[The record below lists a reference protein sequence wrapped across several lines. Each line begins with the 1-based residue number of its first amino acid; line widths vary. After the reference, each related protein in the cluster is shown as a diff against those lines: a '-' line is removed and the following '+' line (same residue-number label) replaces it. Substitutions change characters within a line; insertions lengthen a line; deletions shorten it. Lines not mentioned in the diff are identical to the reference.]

1 MANSLTALYDA
12 VLIPVITVA
21 KTDQQ
26 SAALDNEQRDSVEQG
41 IRNIVESIS
50 AAFLPQFRLIGGDQ
64 RLVLRIDKI
73 TCPTSSREFFFDL
86 LEAVRLEDDLRLGVA
101 HDIPSKLFTVDD

>member
-21 KTDQQ
+21 ETDHQ
-26 SAALDNEQRDSVEQG
+26 SAALDNEQRHSVEQG

-50 AAFLPQFRLIGGDQ
+50 AAFLPQFRLIAE
-64 RLVLRIDKI
+64 RRR
-73 TCPTSSREFFFDL
+73 SM
-86 LEAVRLEDDLRLGVA
+86 LG
-101 HDIPSKLFTVDD
+101 L